1 VRNEVVAL
9 GLTTLRRR
17 RLGTAIPLPSE
28 FRNGYPAPLRVDA
41 TDGNIRQLRRSAL
54 AKVADMR
61 RPANNK
67 TEDEVARAMRV
78 AQPGEIH
85 RQRTV

>member
-1 VRNEVVAL
+1 MANHVPPIRCC
-9 GLTTLRRR
+9 
-17 RLGTAIPLPSE
+17 
-28 FRNGYPAPLRVDA
+28 
-41 TDGNIRQLRRSAL
+41 NIRRLRRSAL

-78 AQPGEIH
+78 AQPWEIH
-85 RQRTV
+85 RQRTL

>member
-1 VRNEVVAL
+1 MVGERAVDHGEPRAARPML
-9 GLTTLRRR
+9 QH
-17 RLGTAIPLPSE
+17 PS
-28 FRNGYPAPLRVDA
+28 FAPF
-41 TDGNIRQLRRSAL
+41 GP

-85 RQRTV
+85 RQRTL